1 MMRGR
6 KITAIDEAEAGSP
19 PVPEA
24 SAGAAHAARLQQSKR
39 ARLTFAI
46 KLGAG
51 LSLLALLLWH
61 YDLRSTICLIERE
74 RADFFA
80 AAVALFVAGQIMSA
94 FRWQLLALLNGLEG
108 PFREYLGYYFIGMFT
123 NVFVPGLIGGD
134 ALRAIY
140 LGRRHGRVAEA
151 LASVVADRGVGLLA
165 LFWLASGATVCATGV
180 RLPPSMVRVTAA
192 AGATSLLVYLAA
204 PLVASLVLRLGGRFG
219 RRLAPA
225 ITYMRR
231 PVTLMPA
238 ILLSVLLQ
246 LSLAVCQYLLALGLG
261 LPIRL
266 RTFVLI
272 VPIANV
278 VASLPLT
285 INGLGMR
292 EAAYLVLLGMAG
304 IGKDQAV
311 ALSLLYFAAT
321 LTGGIT
327 GVVPFI
333 MTPMPRLELTES
345 SGLKDV
351 PGPCPYA
358 RRG

>member
-1 MMRGR
+1 MPRE
-6 KITAIDEAEAGSP
+6 KVATALQAETTTP
-19 PVPEA
+19 PVADE
-24 SAGAAHAARLQQSKR
+24 SGAEDLRPAERSKQLR
-39 ARLTFAI
+39 AWVSFVI
-46 KLGAG
+46 KLLAG
-51 LSLLALLLWH
+51 VSLLALLLWH
-61 YDLRSTICLIERE
+61 YDLRATIRLIERE

-94 FRWQLLALLNGLEG
+94 FRWQLLARLNGLEG
-108 PFREYLGYYFIGMFT
+108 RFREYLDYYFIGMFT

-140 LGRRHGRVAEA
+140 LGRRHRRVAEA
-151 LASVVADRGVGLLA
+151 LASVVADRGVGLIA
-165 LFWLASGATVCATGV
+165 LFWLAAAATVCVTGV
-180 RLPPSMVRVTAA
+180 RLPPSIARVTVA
-192 AGATSLLVYLAA
+192 AGLTSLLVYLAA
-204 PLVASLVLRLGGRFG
+204 PMVGRLVLRFGGRFG
-219 RRLAPA
+219 RRLTPF
-225 ITYMRR
+225 ISYMRR
-231 PVTLMPA
+231 PVALMPA
-238 ILLSVLLQ
+238 ILISALLQ

-266 RTFVLI
+266 STFVLI

-292 EAAYLVLLGMAG
+292 EAAYLMLLGMAG

-321 LTGGIT
+321 LAGGIT

-333 MTPMPRLELTES
+333 MTPMPLRQLECTPLRQ
-345 SGLKDV
+345 
-351 PGPCPYA
+351 P
-358 RRG
+358 